1 MRKVNV
7 VFLITFYTFLENFR
21 LVLSSLVDIC
31 FKEVMEILLFMWVS
45 LVLGDGSV
53 CVISFEN
60 I

>member
-31 FKEVMEILLFMWVS
+31 FKEVVEILLFMWVS

-53 CVISFEN
+53 CDTSSEN

>member
-45 LVLGDGSV
+45 LVLGDVSV

>member
-45 LVLGDGSV
+45 LVLGNGSV